1 MLLAGGVERT
11 SSVSAQDK
19 LPPQRRPGELE
30 SVVASK
36 PLRTP
41 SAALPTNLP
50 VSPAC
55 QADLEIAVSAF
66 RLGEYESAL
75 DRVTQGLARCPG
87 DSTLQQFRGLIL
99 FAKGEYAE
107 ASVSAHRVVSGG
119 STWTWATVY
128 PIYADAAIYTKHLR
142 ALESFTRKHPDDG
155 PARFLQAYHYRLLGS
170 ADAAAREL
178 EMVIRL
184 EYNDVTAVNM
194 LRSMG
199 RSATSPTPITPA
211 TTGTY

>member
-1 MLLAGGVERT
+1 MLSVSAAYGPCR
-11 SSVSAQDK
+11 VSAQDT
-19 LPPQRRPGELE
+19 LPQQRRPGELE

-36 PLRTP
+36 PLQSQ
-41 SAALPTNLP
+41 SAALPTNLR

-75 DRVTQGLARCPG
+75 DRVTQALARCPG
-87 DSTLQQFRGLIL
+87 DATLQQLRGLIL

-107 ASVSAHRVVSGG
+107 ASASAHRVVSGG
-119 STWTWATVY
+119 ATWTWATVY
-128 PIYADAAIYTKHLR
+128 PIYSDAPTYTKHLR
-142 ALESFTRKHPDDG
+142 ALEAFTRKHPDDG
-155 PARFLQAYHYRLLGS
+155 AARFLQAYHYRMLGS

-184 EYNDVTAVNM
+184 EYNDVIAVNM

-199 RSATSPTPITPA
+199 RSATSPTPISPA

>member
-1 MLLAGGVERT
+1 MLLVCGADQT
-11 SSVSAQDK
+11 SVAAAENK
-19 LPPQRRPGELE
+19 PLTQRRPGELE
-30 SVVASK
+30 SVVAAK
-36 PLRTP
+36 PIQTP
-41 SAALPTNLP
+41 SAARPTNLQ

-75 DRVTQGLARCPG
+75 DRVTQALARCPG
-87 DSTLQQFRGLIL
+87 DATLQQFRGLVL

-107 ASVSAHRVVSGG
+107 ASVSAHKVVSSG
-119 STWTWATVY
+119 TVWTWATVY
-128 PIYADAAIYTKHLR
+128 PIYSDAPTYTKHLR
-142 ALESFTRKHPDDG
+142 ALEAFTRKHPDDG

-184 EYNDVTAVNM
+184 EYNDIIAVNM